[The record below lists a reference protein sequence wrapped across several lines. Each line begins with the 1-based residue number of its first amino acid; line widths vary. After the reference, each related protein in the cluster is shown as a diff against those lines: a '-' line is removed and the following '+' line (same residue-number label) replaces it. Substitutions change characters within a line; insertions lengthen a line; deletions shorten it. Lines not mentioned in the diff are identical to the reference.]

1 MPKFVDYSRGIS
13 KNVLTAILLVL
24 ITLVTAVASV
34 GLTSELIQAKTTIST
49 TTESASTITKSMTV
63 SNTITLA
70 APSSSTNISS
80 SLSSAPAITRT
91 VTQVSSITTLVPT
104 VVSSVETDTTTVSAT
119 QTVTNTQISL
129 VTSSSETTITTT
141 QITPVTVTTTATST
155 ITTFSTMPFIC
166 ENTNVQT
173 NVSSPGNSA
182 FYGCLPTNNNWWVL
196 NVSSANG
203 FPLYWKYFIFS
214 TASSYSGS
222 PIEVL
227 TNNQSVPSE
236 TCYDVFNPCTGA
248 FRGNYININ
257 ITTAQYAPVNV
268 TVELSY

>member
-1 MPKFVDYSRGIS
+1 MPKFVDDNMGIS
-13 KNVLTAILLVL
+13 RNVLTAILLVL

-34 GLTSELIQAKTTIST
+34 GLTSEVIQAKTATST
-49 TTESASTITKSMTV
+49 TTESASTITESTTV

-70 APSSSTNISS
+70 QSSSSGVSS
-80 SLSSAPAITRT
+80 TPAITHT
-91 VTQVSSITTLVPT
+91 VTEMSSITTLV
-104 VVSSVETDTTTVSAT
+104 SSIETDTTTVSDT

-129 VTSSSETTITTT
+129 VTSASQTTIT
-141 QITPVTVTTTATST
+141 QITPVTVITTATST
-155 ITTFSTMPFIC
+155 ITIFSTMPFIC

-173 NVSSPGNSA
+173 NVASPGNSA

-196 NVSSANG
+196 NMSSANG
-203 FPLYWKYFIFS
+203 FPLYWKYIIFS

-227 TNNQSVPSE
+227 TNNQSASSE
-236 TCYDVFNPCTGA
+236 TCHNAFNPCSGS

-257 ITTAQYAPVNV
+257 VTTAQYAPVNV